1 LSLSFFDISKIVAF
15 LPDYREGVGQGLMI
29 YYNDGTTCW
38 LSQGLRSFMGGL
50 AKFFAVSVKDMRR
63 KYGPLIG
70 QTNLV
75 PLVLSPFV
83 VFVPVKVRIP
93 RVSGDPTYGYF
104 RLRSVQGV
112 VQEPEPCSL
121 VLDGDHRLTVIQSFR
136 TVRARLRACVNLEKI
151 LIDECCQT
159 MDFKQQLFLAQS
171 FLSRNFLQENGG
183 VYGINSEEDE
193 KGVYTMEL
201 RNLME
206 GLVTQRLDEVLAEES
221 NKICRCE
228 QCRLDMVAI
237 ALNDLPPR
245 YVVTQRGETYSKA
258 DLLEVQRFVDVLTA
272 LAKAVKIVNN
282 NPRH

>member
-1 LSLSFFDISKIVAF
+1 
-15 LPDYREGVGQGLMI
+15 
-29 YYNDGTTCW
+29 
-38 LSQGLRSFMGGL
+38 
-50 AKFFAVSVKDMRR
+50 MRR

-75 PLVLSPFV
+75 PLVLSPFML
-83 VFVPVKVRIP
+83 FVPIKVRTP

-104 RLRSVQGV
+104 RIRSVMGV
-112 VQEPEPCSL
+112 AQMPEPCSL
-121 VLDGDHRLTVIQSFR
+121 VLEGDHRLTVKQSIR

-151 LIDECCQT
+151 LIDECCRT
-159 MDFKQQLFLAQS
+159 MDLKQQLFLAET
-171 FLSRNFLQENGG
+171 FLSGNFLQENGG
-183 VYGINSEEDE
+183 AYGIKREEDE
-193 KGVYTMEL
+193 KGVCAMEL

-206 GLVTQRLDEVLAEES
+206 ALVMQRLDEVLTEE
-221 NKICRCE
+221 NNEVCQCE
-228 QCRLDMVAI
+228 QCRLDMAAI

-272 LAKAVKIVNN
+272 LAKAVKIVKN